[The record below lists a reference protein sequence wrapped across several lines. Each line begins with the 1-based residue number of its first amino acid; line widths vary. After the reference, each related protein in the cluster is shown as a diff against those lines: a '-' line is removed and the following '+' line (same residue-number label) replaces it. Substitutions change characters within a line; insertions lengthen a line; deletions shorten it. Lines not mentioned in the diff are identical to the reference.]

1 VNVTDV
7 PAQTLVADGTIVTL
21 TGNNGFT
28 VMVTVLLTAGL
39 PVVQV
44 SLEVS
49 VQVTV
54 FPFAGANV

>member
-1 VNVTDV
+1 MKVTVV
-7 PAQTLVADGTIVTL
+7 PAQTVVADAATETL

-44 SLEVS
+44 SLEVR
-49 VQVTV
+49 VQVMV
-54 FPFAGANV
+54 FPFAGTKV